1 MSFHYPGASALLSI
15 AVGEGNIPR
24 SWVELSVDV
33 FNLEFTAGFVWE
45 RQLRCLGYLE
55 GVFSIIDAVFSDY
68 CK

>member
-33 FNLEFTAGFVWE
+33 FNLDLLQGLCG
-45 RQLRCLGYLE
+45 RG
-55 GVFSIIDAVFSDY
+55 S
-68 CK
+68 